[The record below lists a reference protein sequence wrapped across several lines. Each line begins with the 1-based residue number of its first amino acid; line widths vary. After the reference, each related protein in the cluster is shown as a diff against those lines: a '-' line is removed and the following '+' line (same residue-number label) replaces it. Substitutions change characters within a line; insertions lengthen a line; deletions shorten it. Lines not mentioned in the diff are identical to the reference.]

1 MAADEA
7 RELEIAAVLREV
19 RERVRARYP
28 ENTGGANAIP
38 LADLM
43 PVAHARDRAEAKVA
57 SIGSVNPRP
66 PGLANKVIQTCKRT
80 VARTL
85 QWFVRD
91 QIEFN
96 RASLDCV
103 QSLLEALN
111 ETNRAI
117 QSLAAR
123 LEKRLDQAERKA
135 DELTTEARELKDV
148 RGHWSQ
154 WRQEWERKLSVNE
167 IQFLR
172 GVADLQ
178 TGFSHRAML
187 MEGTFRDL
195 NATQHKD
202 FTAALDK
209 ARIEIQERL
218 WADLDRIRTQYERLI
233 HNELRVMRQR
243 VSATAPL
250 PGFAPSPGASGIR
263 FEEPPVDY
271 LRFADRFRGT
281 EEYVRNRQKRY
292 LRHFEGCAEVLDLG
306 CGRGE
311 FLECLREAGMLVKGI
326 DSNAELAALCR
337 SKGLYAEQADLFHYL
352 GELDE
357 ASLDGIFCCQVVEH
371 LPPGRVPELIS
382 LSAAALRPGGKIVI
396 ETPNPE
402 CLAIF
407 ASHFYL
413 DPTHRHP
420 VPAALLAFYLE
431 ECGFG
436 RITVEYLSP
445 AEESMPSLGEIPESF
460 RRAFF
465 GGLDY
470 AITATRL

>member
-28 ENTGGANAIP
+28 ENASGAIP
-38 LADLM
+38 LADPM
-43 PVAHARDRAEAKVA
+43 PVIHARDRAEGKVA

-66 PGLANKVIQTCKRT
+66 PGLVNNTIQACKRA
-80 VARTL
+80 VARAL

-117 QSLAAR
+117 RSLAAR
-123 LEKRLDQAERKA
+123 VEQAERKA
-135 DELTTEARELKDV
+135 DELISEARELKDV
-148 RGHWSQ
+148 RAHWSQ

-167 IQFLR
+167 VQFLR

-187 MEGTFRDL
+187 MESAFRDL
-195 NATQHKD
+195 NAAQHKD

-218 WADLDRIRTQYERLI
+218 WADLDGMRAQYERLI
-233 HNELRVMRQR
+233 HGELRVMRQR
-243 VSATAPL
+243 VAAAAPL
-250 PGFAPSPGASGIR
+250 PGPAPSLPGASGIR
-263 FEEPPVDY
+263 FEEPPIDY

-292 LRHFEGCAEVLDLG
+292 LGHFEGCAEALDLG

-311 FLECLREAGMLVKGI
+311 FLECLRETGMLVKGI
-326 DSNAELAALCR
+326 DSNAELVALCR

-371 LPPGRVPELIS
+371 LPPARVPELIS

-413 DPTHRHP
+413 DPTHRRP
-420 VPAALLAFYLE
+420 VPAPLLAFYLE

-436 RITVEYLSP
+436 CITVEYLSP
-445 AEESMPSLGEIPESF
+445 AAESMPSLLELPEPF

-470 AITATRL
+470 AIIATRL